1 MTSLC
6 SLVNKEGCLFVV
18 QLYFGL
24 VLLELNFIH
33 VLNLIEVGLI
43 DKVHDTTSLESTL
56 EPKSI
61 RVDSFLVHTVLTLC
75 SIKRDT
81 CQSSNS
87 SSLSLFEVDFD
98 TTDEPLRCVLHLA
111 SRNFDLLSLMVKLAR
126 LDKFVA
132 VRLS

>member
-24 VLLELNFIH
+24 VLLKLNCIH

-61 RVDSFLVHTVLTLC
+61 RVNSFLVHTVLTLC